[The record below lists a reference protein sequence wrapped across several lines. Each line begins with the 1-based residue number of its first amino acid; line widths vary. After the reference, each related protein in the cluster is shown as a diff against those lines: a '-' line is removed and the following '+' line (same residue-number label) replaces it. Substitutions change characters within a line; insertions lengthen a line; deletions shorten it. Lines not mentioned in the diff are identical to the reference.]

1 MEISR
6 LLEIKKGV
14 TSIIGGGGKTS
25 LMLKLADELKAKGN
39 VIVCTSTRIFP
50 VENMPLVTSDSIDEI
65 RRNLQENGVISVS
78 SGIDSN
84 GKLMPP
90 DVDFKTLSDIAD
102 YVICEADGSRGLPL
116 KAHNENEPVIP
127 IESNQ
132 TILVIGIDG
141 LGNPIKEVCH
151 RPEIYSKLTGA
162 DETTL
167 VTPEIIAEVVNKEN
181 FGTKVLINKV
191 ENVEEMLASKKI
203 AELIELPV
211 IAGSLRN
218 GEYECL

>member
-14 TSIIGGGGKTS
+14 TSIFGGGGKTS
-25 LMLKLADELKAKGN
+25 LMLKLADELKVKGS

-50 VENMPLVTSDSIDEI
+50 VENMPLVTSDSIDEV

-78 SGIDSN
+78 SGTDSN

-90 DVDFKTLSDIAD
+90 DVDFKTLSNIAD

-141 LGNPIKEVCH
+141 LGKPINEVCH
-151 RPEIYSKLTGA
+151 RPEIYSKLAGV

-191 ENVEEMLASKKI
+191 ENEEEMNASKKI